1 MQEDQIA
8 LHQQQQEME
17 VNRVMGQYALTR
29 VKCLLRWYQ
38 RTRLQKI
45 EKHVMWILDEPEVHT
60 RLSPQVGPSTTQGGR
75 HGLRHRLALRVWPG

>member
-60 RLSPQVGPSTTQGGR
+60 RLSPQVGPSTTQ
-75 HGLRHRLALRVWPG
+75 